1 MQQTMQRFKEK
12 LQSNDATLDK
22 TTRIRAAA
30 ALIAL
35 FSMLVPWVWMDGDKS
50 ALSGADLLAY
60 AFTSDER
67 GALFR
72 TSILGALGLFFVP
85 PIVAVLT
92 IYGFA
97 KTIMGEY
104 PLMAN
109 LMGALLPIIMLI
121 LARSITSS
129 DQLAILGITLSGWG
143 VSLMICS
150 HTGLFIHGVLH
161 GEWGK
166 G

>member
-12 LQSNDATLDK
+12 LQSNDATLDN

-50 ALSGADLLAY
+50 ALSGSDLLAY

-109 LMGALLPIIMLI
+109 LMGALLPSHH
-121 LARSITSS
+121 ADPCQVNNFQRSTGHSGNYTFGMGGFS
-129 DQLAILGITLSGWG
+129 DD
-143 VSLMICS
+143 M
-150 HTGLFIHGVLH
+150 
-161 GEWGK
+161 
-166 G
+166 